1 MKKNLIPR
9 QRVNFAVSVGIGML
23 CLAAFGCLCGLPVHS
38 FDFALAIITS
48 VYFSFMT
55 SNDDPTIS
63 INAVMLLCL
72 IAGMQVM
79 PSWLLAL
86 FLFFIIIFYSR
97 VIEGDNGSLTSFFV
111 LILLGCG
118 AVSWGLF
125 ALAFWLV
132 SLI

>member
-1 MKKNLIPR
+1 MKKNVIPR
-9 QRVNFAVSVGIGML
+9 QRITFVVSAGIGVL
-23 CLAAFGCLCGLPVHS
+23 CLAAFGCFRGFPVHPL
-38 FDFALAIITS
+38 DFALAIITS

-55 SNDDPTIS
+55 SADDPTVS

-72 IAGMQVM
+72 IAGLQIM

-86 FLFFIIIFYSR
+86 FLFFIIVFYSR
-97 VIEGDNGSLTSFFV
+97 VIEGDNGSLTSFLV

-118 AVSWGLF
+118 VVSWGLF